1 MSDMTATIAR
11 LLAEMKNM
19 DQASVSVTLNLGDA
33 KTVKLELGDA
43 KNLLRILE
51 FVETARIETLR
62 GAS

>member
-1 MSDMTATIAR
+1 MTATIAR

-33 KTVKLELGDA
+33 KTVKLEPGDA